1 MKWNFLAPKFT
12 KVLYSLKKLFLKFRE
27 IELSKPE
34 IKTFH
39 LQHQRQNC
47 SMKRNSYAF
56 SRKKPALKKFP
67 ICQEMELS
75 SQKLKKTL
83 YFYKKVILNF

>member
-34 IKTFH
+34 IKTF
-39 LQHQRQNC
+39 L
-47 SMKRNSYAF
+47 
-56 SRKKPALKKFP
+56 
-67 ICQEMELS
+67 I
-75 SQKLKKTL
+75 L
-83 YFYKKVILNF
+83 YSTNVKIVP

>member
-1 MKWNFLAPKFT
+1 
-12 KVLYSLKKLFLKFRE
+12 
-27 IELSKPE
+27 
-34 IKTFH
+34 
-39 LQHQRQNC
+39 
-47 SMKRNSYAF
+47 MKRNSYAF

-83 YFYKKVILNF
+83 YFYKKVILNL